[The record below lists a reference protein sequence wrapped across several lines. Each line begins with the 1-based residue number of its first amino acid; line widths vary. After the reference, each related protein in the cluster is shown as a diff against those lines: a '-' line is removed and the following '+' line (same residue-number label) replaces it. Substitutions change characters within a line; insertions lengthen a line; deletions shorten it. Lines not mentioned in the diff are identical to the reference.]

1 MINLVLNSYFDC
13 VNWVHILTKLSH
25 LEIQS
30 SQALSSEYF
39 SFLLNN
45 TPYLYSLVVDKN
57 VLSMLTGNWKNVFIC
72 KQLSEKIRSLK
83 LTSNDHRLGCLN
95 EIEIEQIIR
104 IFASKCQHLS
114 LCIYSE
120 IITIRL
126 LLQNMRQL
134 ISLHIRIQGKD
145 YPPIDIEW
153 LNKKKSEI
161 KFTHSDCFIVND
173 GYDRYFWLGK
183 HSS

>member
-1 MINLVLNSYFDC
+1 
-13 VNWVHILTKLSH
+13 
-25 LEIQS
+25 
-30 SQALSSEYF
+30 
-39 SFLLNN
+39 
-45 TPYLYSLVVDKN
+45 
-57 VLSMLTGNWKNVFIC
+57 MLTENWKNVFIC